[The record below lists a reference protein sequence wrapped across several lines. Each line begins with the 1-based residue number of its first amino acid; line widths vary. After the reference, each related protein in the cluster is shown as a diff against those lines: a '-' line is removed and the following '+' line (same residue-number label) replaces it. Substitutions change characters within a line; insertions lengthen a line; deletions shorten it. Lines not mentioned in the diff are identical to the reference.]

1 MKAKKKQTENI
12 SQYKKKISQLETAYE
27 VTSLLN
33 SELNLKKLLD
43 TIMKISKKVM
53 GADACSLLLIDDEQ
67 GDLIFQVALSGV
79 GSKLKTMNRLKIGQ
93 GIAGTVAETGEPII
107 VEDAYEHPKFNK
119 AYDKKTGFR
128 TGSILC
134 APLKTKDKLIG
145 VCQVI
150 HNRDKGIIFS
160 PGDLALFR
168 LFCDSAGLA
177 IQNARMHQVMLD
189 QQRQQRDM
197 EFATSV
203 QESFLPQTL
212 PKHERFKFAAKSI
225 SAMNVG
231 GDYYDF
237 IPFTNETLGILLG
250 DVSGK
255 GVPAALQ
262 MAKLMSDFR
271 YVSQHISEPKDLLY
285 EVNNAACERFK
296 MGMFTTATY
305 ILLDLKHN
313 RMKISNAGHL
323 SMLFQKNY
331 GKVIEIGKATGAP
344 LGILPNTRYEQEEV
358 DLDSGDRALLYTDGV
373 TESQNAKGVQ
383 LGLKRLM
390 KIMAKDKC
398 PPEQFLKSVE
408 AGIKE
413 LTGKAPQF
421 DDTTLLSFQAL

>member
-1 MKAKKKQTENI
+1 MKTKKKRADNV
-12 SQYKKKISQLETAYE
+12 SQYKEKISQLETAYQ

-53 GADACSLLLIDDEQ
+53 GADACSLLLIDEAQ

-79 GSKLKTMNRLKIGQ
+79 GSKLKTMARLKIGE
-93 GIAGTVAETGEPII
+93 GIAGTVAATGEPII
-107 VEDAYEHPKFNK
+107 VEDAYKSPEFNK

-134 APLKTKDKLIG
+134 APIKTKEKLIG

-150 HNRDKGIIFS
+150 HNRDKGKIFS
-160 PGDLALFR
+160 PGDLSLFK

-177 IQNARMHQVMLD
+177 IQNARMHQFMLD

-203 QESFLPQTL
+203 QESFLPQS
-212 PKHERFKFAAKSI
+212 PPQHARFEFAAKSI
-225 SAMNVG
+225 SALNVG

-237 IPFTNETLGILLG
+237 IPFDNETLGILMG

-271 YVSQHISEPKDLLY
+271 YISQSIAEPKDLLY
-285 EVNNAACERFK
+285 EVNNAACDRFK

-313 RMKISNAGHL
+313 RITVSNAGHM
-323 SMLFQKNY
+323 SMLFQKNF
-331 GKVIEIGKATGAP
+331 GKVIEIGKASGAP

-358 DLDSGDRALLYTDGV
+358 YLDSGDRALLYTDGV
-373 TESQNAKGVQ
+373 TESQNKRGAQ
-383 LGLKRLM
+383 MGLKKLIRLM
-390 KIMAKDKC
+390 ARDKC
-398 PPEQFLKSVE
+398 RPQQFLKNL
-408 AGIKE
+408 GKDIKE
-413 LTGKAPQF
+413 FTGEAPQF
-421 DDTTLLSFQAL
+421 DDTTLMSFQAL

>member
-1 MKAKKKQTENI
+1 MKSKKQQTENI
-12 SQYKKKISQLETAYE
+12 RQYKEKINRLETVYQ

-53 GADACSLLLIDDEQ
+53 GADACSLLLIDEEH

-79 GSKLKTMNRLKIGQ
+79 GSKLKTMRRLKIGE
-93 GIAGTVAETGEPII
+93 GIAGAVAETGEPILI
-107 VEDAYEHPKFNK
+107 TDAYEHPKFDK
-119 AYDKKTGFR
+119 AYDQKTGFR

-134 APLKTKDKLIG
+134 APIKTKEHLIG

-150 HNRDKGIIFS
+150 HNRAKGNVFNS
-160 PGDLALFR
+160 GDLALFK

-189 QQRQQRDM
+189 QQRQKRDM

-203 QESFLPQTL
+203 QESFLPQSL
-212 PKHERFKFAAKSI
+212 PTHSRFEFAANSL
-225 SAMNVG
+225 SALNVG

-237 IPFTNETLGILLG
+237 IPFSNETLGILLG

-271 YVSQHISEPKDLLY
+271 YISQRISEPKDLLY

-313 RMKISNAGHL
+313 RMTVSNAGHL
-323 SMLFQKNY
+323 SMLFQKNF
-331 GKVIEIGKATGAP
+331 GKVTEIGQASGAP

-358 DLDSGDRALLYTDGV
+358 FLDSGDRALLYTDGV
-373 TESQNAKGVQ
+373 TESQNHRGAQ
-383 LGLKRLM
+383 LGLNKLMRL
-390 KIMAKDKC
+390 MAKDKC
-398 PPEQFLKSVE
+398 RPEQFLKNLNKD
-408 AGIKE
+408 IKKF
-413 LTGKAPQF
+413 TGQTPQF
-421 DDTTLLSFQAL
+421 DDTTLLSLQAL